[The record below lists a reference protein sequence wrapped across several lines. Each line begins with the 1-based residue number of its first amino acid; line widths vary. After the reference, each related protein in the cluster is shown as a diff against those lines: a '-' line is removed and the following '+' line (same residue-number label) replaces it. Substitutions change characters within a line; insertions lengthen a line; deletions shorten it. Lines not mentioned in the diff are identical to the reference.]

1 MKWVSRW
8 PITAEEKPAL
18 LIMKTP
24 VSFRPSGFD
33 RSAES
38 PYCVE
43 FNTRNALS
51 IEQYNDKP
59 FRLHKPLFN

>member
-1 MKWVSRW
+1 MGQQMAHNCWGETR
-8 PITAEEKPAL
+8 TADNEDPY
-18 LIMKTP
+18 

-43 FNTRNALS
+43 FNTHNALS